1 MRRHENS
8 TKVTY
13 STTFSVT
20 LFEEL
25 ENIVPKMMQV
35 MKKQVHKTQINTKQ
49 KLQGK
54 NNQIILQH
62 CRPLS

>member
-13 STTFSVT
+13 NTTFFVT

-25 ENIVPKMMQV
+25 ENIVKMMQV